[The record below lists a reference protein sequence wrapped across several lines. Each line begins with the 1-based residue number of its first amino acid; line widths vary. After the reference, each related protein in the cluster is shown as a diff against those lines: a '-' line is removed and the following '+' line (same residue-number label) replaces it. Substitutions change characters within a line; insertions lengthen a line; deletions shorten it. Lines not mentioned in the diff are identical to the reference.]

1 LSLNV
6 LYRENIELLSEMDDV
21 YLASK
26 EMFETDVGRASEVVF
41 PTTLILTTNDN
52 IVVSRNFNFYK
63 SDVM

>member
-1 LSLNV
+1 
-6 LYRENIELLSEMDDV
+6 MDDV

-63 SDVM
+63 SDVML